1 MPESKILASSEAE
14 QSILGSVFYDES
26 TIKLLNDKLLTK
38 DFYYLRHQLIFDAM
52 LELFR
57 EGSPID
63 STTVINLLDDKGKLN
78 DCGGSQYIIDLTDS
92 VPSTT
97 NLMAYIDIVKD
108 KSVQRT
114 VVQVCND
121 IIKESNEDI
130 ANTKEFLDGVEKK
143 IFQATSERTVKDM
156 VPIAQILEDTRNKVI
171 ENSKKSGT
179 ITGLETGFEGIDRAT
194 LGLQPAELIIL
205 AARPSVGKTTLAL
218 NIATNIAKLPK
229 RPYVA
234 FFSLE
239 MSLDQLGIRLL
250 ASQAMVNQTE
260 LKLGKFKDSQAWEK
274 INWAINSLDGIN
286 LMFDDSGS
294 TTVQDVR
301 SICRKKKS
309 EDKLDFVVV
318 DYLQL
323 LSTAQHYESRTQQVG
338 EISRVLK
345 EMSRELRV
353 PVMALSQLS
362 RNTGDN
368 GEPSLVDLRESGS
381 IEQDA
386 DVVIFL
392 YREVDKDEN
401 KVVQNVVNCTIK
413 KNRNGVLSD
422 FQLAFDGGR
431 SAFNNI
437 AKDEEE

>member
-38 DFYYLRHQLIFDAM
+38 DFYYLRHQLIFEAM

-57 EGSPID
+57 NGSPID

-130 ANTKEFLDGVEKK
+130 SNTKEFLDSVEKK

-156 VPIAQILEDTRNKVI
+156 VPIAKILEDTRNKVI
-171 ENSKKSGT
+171 ENSRKSGT

-218 NIATNIAKLPK
+218 NIATNIAKLK
-229 RPYVA
+229 SRPYVA

-260 LKLGKFKDSQAWEK
+260 LKLGKFKDNSSWEK

-386 DVVIFL
+386 DVVVFL
-392 YREVDKDEN
+392 YREVDKDTN
-401 KVVQNVVNCTIK
+401 AVVKNVVNCTIK

-422 FQLAFDGGR
+422 FQLAFDGAK

-437 AKDEEE
+437 ATDGEE

>member
-171 ENSKKSGT
+171 ENSRKSGT

-422 FQLAFDGGR
+422 FQLAFDGGK
-431 SAFNNI
+431 SAFHNI

>member
-57 EGSPID
+57 EGTPID

-121 IIKESNEDI
+121 IIKESNDDI
-130 ANTKEFLDGVEKK
+130 SNTKEFLDSVEKK
-143 IFQATSERTVKDM
+143 IFQSTSERTVKDM
-156 VPIAQILEDTRNKVI
+156 VPIAKILEDTRNKVI
-171 ENSKKSGT
+171 ENSRKSGT
-179 ITGLETGFEGIDRAT
+179 ITGLETNFEGIDRAT

-218 NIATNIAKLPK
+218 NIATNIAKLPN

-250 ASQAMVNQTE
+250 ASEAMVNQTE
-260 LKLGKFKDSQAWEK
+260 LKLGKFKDSSAWGK
-274 INWAINSLDGIN
+274 INYAINGLDGIN

-353 PVMALSQLS
+353 PVLALSQLS

-392 YREVDKDEN
+392 YREVNKDDN
-401 KVVQNVVNCTIK
+401 KPVQNVVNCTIK
-413 KNRNGVLSD
+413 KNRNGVLSS
-422 FQLAFDGGR
+422 FQLAFDGGK
-431 SAFNNI
+431 SAFHNI
-437 AKDEEE
+437 SKDEEE

>member
-130 ANTKEFLDGVEKK
+130 ANTKEFLDSVEKK

-171 ENSKKSGT
+171 ENSRKSGT

-218 NIATNIAKLPK
+218 NIATNIAKLPT

-392 YREVDKDEN
+392 YREVNNDDN
-401 KVVQNVVNCTIK
+401 KPVQNVVNCTIK

-422 FQLAFDGGR
+422 FQLAFDGGK
-431 SAFNNI
+431 SAFHNI

>member
-57 EGSPID
+57 EGTPID

-121 IIKESNEDI
+121 IIKESNDDI
-130 ANTKEFLDGVEKK
+130 SNTKEFLDSVEKK

-156 VPIAQILEDTRNKVI
+156 VPIAKILEDTRNKVI
-171 ENSKKSGT
+171 ENSRKSGT
-179 ITGLETGFEGIDRAT
+179 ITGLETNFEGIDRAT

-218 NIATNIAKLPK
+218 NIATNIAKLPN

-250 ASQAMVNQTE
+250 ASEAMVNQTE
-260 LKLGKFKDSQAWEK
+260 LKLGKFKDSSAWGK
-274 INWAINSLDGIN
+274 INYAINGLDGIN

-353 PVMALSQLS
+353 PVLALSQLS

-392 YREVDKDEN
+392 YREVNKDDN
-401 KVVQNVVNCTIK
+401 KPVQNVVNCTIK
-413 KNRNGVLSD
+413 KNRNGVLSS
-422 FQLAFDGGR
+422 FQLAFDGGK
-431 SAFNNI
+431 SAFHNI
-437 AKDEEE
+437 SKDEEE

>member
-26 TIKLLNDKLLTK
+26 TIKLLNDKLLIK

-52 LELFR
+52 LELYR
-57 EGSPID
+57 EGTPID

-92 VPSTT
+92 VPSTS

-121 IIKESNEDI
+121 IIKESNDDI
-130 ANTKEFLDGVEKK
+130 PNSKEFLDNVEKR

-156 VPIAQILEDTRNKVI
+156 VPIAKILEETRNKVV
-171 ENSKKSGT
+171 ENSRKSGT
-179 ITGLETGFEGIDRAT
+179 ITGLETHYTKLDEAT
-194 LGLQPAELIIL
+194 LGLQPSELIIL

-218 NIATNIAKLPK
+218 NIATNIAKLSSH
-229 RPYVA
+229 PYVA

-250 ASQAMVNQTE
+250 ASEAMVNQTD
-260 LKLGKFKDSQAWEK
+260 LKLGKFRDSQAWEK
-274 INWAINSLDGIN
+274 INWAINSLEGVN

-323 LSTAQHYESRTQQVG
+323 LSTSQHYESRTQQVG

-345 EMSRELRV
+345 EMSRELKV
-353 PVMALSQLS
+353 PVLALSQLS

-392 YREVDKDEN
+392 YRHVDKTTNEVSKN
-401 KVVQNVVNCTIK
+401 IVNCTIK
-413 KNRNGVLSD
+413 KNRNGVLKD
-422 FQLAFDGGR
+422 FQLVFDGGN
-431 SAFNNI
+431 SAFRNF
-437 AKDEEE
+437 AEDEEQ

>member
-57 EGSPID
+57 EGTPID

-121 IIKESNEDI
+121 IIKESNDDI
-130 ANTKEFLDGVEKK
+130 SNTKEFLDSVEKK

-156 VPIAQILEDTRNKVI
+156 VPIAKILEDTRNKVI
-171 ENSKKSGT
+171 ENSRKSGT
-179 ITGLETGFEGIDRAT
+179 ITGLETNFEGIDRAT

-422 FQLAFDGGR
+422 FQLAFDGGK
-431 SAFNNI
+431 SAFHNI

>member
-1 MPESKILASSEAE
+1 MPESKILASSVAE

-38 DFYYLRHQLIFDAM
+38 DFYYLRHQYIFDAM
-52 LELFR
+52 LELFKS
-57 EGSPID
+57 GNPID
-63 STTVINLLDDKGKLN
+63 STTVISLLEDKGQLN
-78 DCGGSQYIIDLTDS
+78 DCGGAQYIIDLTDS

-97 NLMAYIDIVKD
+97 NLMSYIDIVKD

-121 IIKESNEDI
+121 IIKESNNDI
-130 ANTKEFLDGVEKK
+130 ADSKSFLDDVEKR

-156 VPIAQILEDTRNKVI
+156 VPIAKILEDTRDKVV
-171 ENSKKSGT
+171 ENSRKSGT
-179 ITGLETGFEGIDRAT
+179 ITGLETHFNGIDKAT

-205 AARPSVGKTTLAL
+205 AARPSVGKTTFAL
-218 NIATNIAKLPK
+218 NIATNVAKLPTH
-229 RPYVA
+229 PYVA

-239 MSLDQLGIRLL
+239 MSLDQMGVRLL
-250 ASQAMVNQTE
+250 ASESNLNQTDI
-260 LKLGKFKDSQAWEK
+260 KLGKFRDSQAWEK
-274 INWAINSLDGIN
+274 INWAIRNLEGVN

-309 EDKLDFVVV
+309 EGKLDLVIV

-323 LSTAQHYESRTQQVG
+323 LSTSQHFESRTQQVG

-345 EMSRELRV
+345 EMSRELRI

-386 DVVIFL
+386 DVVVFL
-392 YREVDKDEN
+392 YRQVDQKTNEVNRK
-401 KVVQNVVNCTIK
+401 VVNCTIK
-413 KNRNGVLSD
+413 KNRNGVLND
-422 FQLAFDGGR
+422 FKLVFDGGT
-431 SAFNNI
+431 SSFNNFT
-437 AKDEEE
+437 DEEEE

>member
-52 LELFR
+52 IELFR

-63 STTVINLLDDKGKLN
+63 STTVINLLDNKGKLN

-97 NLMAYIDIVKD
+97 NLLAYIDIVKD
-108 KSVQRT
+108 KSVQRN

-121 IIKESNEDI
+121 IIVESNKEI
-130 ANTKEFLDGVEKK
+130 QNPKEFLDNVEKK

-156 VPIAQILEDTRNKVI
+156 VPIAKILEETRNKVI

-179 ITGLETGFEGIDRAT
+179 ITGLETGYDGIDSAT
-194 LGLQPAELIIL
+194 LGLQPAELIVL
-205 AARPSVGKTTLAL
+205 AARPSVGKTTFAL
-218 NIATNIAKLPK
+218 NIATHIAKLPS

-250 ASQAMVNQTE
+250 ASEAMVNQTE
-260 LKLGKFKDSQAWEK
+260 LKLGKFKDSSAWEK
-274 INWAINSLDGIN
+274 INWAINGLEGIN

-323 LSTAQHYESRTQQVG
+323 LSTAQHFESRTQQVG

-353 PVMALSQLS
+353 PVLALSQLS
-362 RNTGDN
+362 RHSGDN
-368 GEPSLVDLRESGS
+368 GEPSLTDLRESGS

-386 DVVIFL
+386 DVVMFL
-392 YREVDKDEN
+392 YKEIDKDTN
-401 KVVQNVVNCTIK
+401 QPVQNVVNCTIK
-413 KNRNGVLSD
+413 KNRNGVLNA
-422 FQLAFDGGR
+422 FKLAFDGGR

-437 AKDEEE
+437 TEDEEY

>member
-57 EGSPID
+57 NGTPID

-78 DCGGSQYIIDLTDS
+78 DCGGAQYIIDLTDS
-92 VPSTT
+92 VPSTS

-121 IIKESNEDI
+121 IIKESNDDI
-130 ANTKEFLDGVEKK
+130 PDSKKFLDDVEKR

-156 VPIAQILEDTRNKVI
+156 VPIAKILEDTRNKVV
-171 ENSKKSGT
+171 ENSRKSGT
-179 ITGLETGFEGIDRAT
+179 ITGLETQFTKLDEAT
-194 LGLQPAELIIL
+194 LGLQPSELIIL
-205 AARPSVGKTTLAL
+205 AARPSVGKTTFAL
-218 NIATNIAKLPK
+218 NIATNIAKLPTH
-229 RPYVA
+229 PYVA

-250 ASQAMVNQTE
+250 ASEAMVNQTD

-274 INWAINSLDGIN
+274 INWAINGLDGVN

-323 LSTAQHYESRTQQVG
+323 LSTSQHYESRTQQVG

-345 EMSRELRV
+345 EMSRELKV
-353 PVMALSQLS
+353 PVLALSQLS

-386 DVVIFL
+386 DVVVFL
-392 YREVDKDEN
+392 YRHVDKATNE
-401 KVVQNVVNCTIK
+401 VSRNVVNCTIK
-413 KNRNGVLSD
+413 KNRNGVLKD
-422 FQLAFDGGR
+422 FQLVFDGGNSSFR
-431 SAFNNI
+431 NMVET
-437 AKDEEE
+437 EEE

>member
-130 ANTKEFLDGVEKK
+130 ANTKEFLDSVEKK

-171 ENSKKSGT
+171 ENSRKSGT

-422 FQLAFDGGR
+422 FQLAFDGGK
-431 SAFNNI
+431 SAFHNI

>member
-57 EGSPID
+57 NGTPID

-78 DCGGSQYIIDLTDS
+78 DCGGAQYIIDLTDS
-92 VPSTT
+92 VPSTS

-121 IIKESNEDI
+121 IIKESNDDI
-130 ANTKEFLDGVEKK
+130 PDSKKFLDDVEKR

-156 VPIAQILEDTRNKVI
+156 VPIAKILEDTRNKVV
-171 ENSKKSGT
+171 ENSRKSGT
-179 ITGLETGFEGIDRAT
+179 ITGLETQFTKLDEAT
-194 LGLQPAELIIL
+194 LGLQPSELIIL
-205 AARPSVGKTTLAL
+205 AARPSVGKTTFAL
-218 NIATNIAKLPK
+218 NIATNIAKLPTH
-229 RPYVA
+229 PYVA

-250 ASQAMVNQTE
+250 ASEAMVNQTD

-274 INWAINSLDGIN
+274 INWAINGLDGVN

-323 LSTAQHYESRTQQVG
+323 LSTSQHYESRTQQVG

-345 EMSRELRV
+345 EMSRELKV
-353 PVMALSQLS
+353 PVLALSQLS

-381 IEQDA
+381 IEQVA
-386 DVVIFL
+386 DVVVFL
-392 YREVDKDEN
+392 YRHVDKATNE
-401 KVVQNVVNCTIK
+401 VSRNVVNCTIK
-413 KNRNGVLSD
+413 KNRNGVLKD
-422 FQLAFDGGR
+422 FQLVFDGGNSSFR
-431 SAFNNI
+431 NMVET
-437 AKDEEE
+437 EEE

>member
-52 LELFR
+52 IELFR

-63 STTVINLLDDKGKLN
+63 STTVINLLDNKGKLN

-97 NLMAYIDIVKD
+97 NLLAYIDIVKD
-108 KSVQRT
+108 KSVQRS

-121 IIKESNEDI
+121 IIVESNKEI
-130 ANTKEFLDGVEKK
+130 QNPKEFLDNVEKK

-156 VPIAQILEDTRNKVI
+156 VPIAKILEETRNKVI

-250 ASQAMVNQTE
+250 ASEAMVNQTE
-260 LKLGKFKDSQAWEK
+260 LKLGKFKDSSAWEK

-323 LSTAQHYESRTQQVG
+323 LSTAQHFESRTQQVG

-353 PVMALSQLS
+353 PVLALSQLS
-362 RNTGDN
+362 RHSGDN
-368 GEPSLVDLRESGS
+368 GEPSLTDLRESGS

-386 DVVIFL
+386 DVVMFL
-392 YREVDKDEN
+392 YKEIDKDTN
-401 KVVQNVVNCTIK
+401 QPVQNVVNCTIK
-413 KNRNGVLSD
+413 KNRNGVLNA
-422 FQLAFDGGR
+422 FKLAFDGGR
-431 SAFNNI
+431 SAFHNI
-437 AKDEEE
+437 TEEEEY